1 MGVYVRV
8 YVGRRGVPIL
18 GPYNH
23 TVVDSKV
30 VTDVGVVSILG
41 NKPGRSQLFMCC
53 FLPVPVS
60 NPGSKNPTFQLP
72 TP

>member
-53 FLPVPVS
+53 FLCAAFYVLLFTCAGFE
-60 NPGSKNPTFQLP
+60 PGF
-72 TP
+72 